1 MDKSIDMVCEGD
13 IIEANANMVRTYGL
27 CWVLQK
33 RFLAKGV
40 FFVVL
45 FFRGPGPVLYEVTYW
60 R

>member
-1 MDKSIDMVCEGD
+1 MVCGFG
-13 IIEANANMVRTYGL
+13 IMGANANMVRTYGL
-27 CWVLQK
+27 YWVLQK
-33 RFLAKGV
+33 RFLARGV